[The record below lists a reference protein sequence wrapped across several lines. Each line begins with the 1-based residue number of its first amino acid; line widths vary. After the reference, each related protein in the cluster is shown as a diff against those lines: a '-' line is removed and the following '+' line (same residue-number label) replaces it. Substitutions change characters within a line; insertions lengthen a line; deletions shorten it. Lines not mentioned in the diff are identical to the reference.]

1 MTVEER
7 KILEEYLEL
16 QDYVL
21 KFEYKTT
28 ADVAFRN
35 TVLCRE
41 RGLGVLAKIVD
52 EAKDKLAPCPW
63 CKKEAKVSTGTN
75 PEDYVVRCSN
85 VYCKVR
91 PSTNIYDRKQD
102 AIDAWNEGLE

>member
-16 QDYVL
+16 QEHISTI
-21 KFEYKTT
+21 EYK
-28 ADVAFRN
+28 DNVDPIFRN
-35 TVLCRE
+35 TILCRE

-63 CKKEAKVSTGTN
+63 CKKEPKVSTGTN
-75 PEDYVVRCSN
+75 PENYAVKCSN
-85 VYCKVR
+85 LYCKVR